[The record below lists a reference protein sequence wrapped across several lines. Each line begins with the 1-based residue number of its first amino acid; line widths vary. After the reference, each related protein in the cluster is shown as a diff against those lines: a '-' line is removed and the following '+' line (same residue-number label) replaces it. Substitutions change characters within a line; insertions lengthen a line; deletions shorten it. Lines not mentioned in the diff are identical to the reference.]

1 MKNDKRIE
9 LVLNTVDEFKDAYL
23 TGWSGAALHG
33 RLDMLK
39 EYGKYLLER
48 VKGLPS
54 DEFSGLHLQNVSN
67 SALPPL
73 TEFATKALDN
83 IADACK
89 YINSGN
95 ASHQSKAIEGSAKRN
110 AEFIRKHYC

>member
-1 MKNDKRIE
+1 MNKKIEQIVERANKALGSNSSRGTLPYCKWLEQELIKAEQQLKNC
-9 LVLNTVDEFKDAYL
+9 N
-23 TGWSGAALHG
+23 
-33 RLDMLK
+33 
-39 EYGKYLLER
+39 
-48 VKGLPS
+48 
-54 DEFSGLHLQNVSN
+54 LQNVSN
-67 SALPPL
+67 CALPPL

-89 YINSGN
+89 YITSGN